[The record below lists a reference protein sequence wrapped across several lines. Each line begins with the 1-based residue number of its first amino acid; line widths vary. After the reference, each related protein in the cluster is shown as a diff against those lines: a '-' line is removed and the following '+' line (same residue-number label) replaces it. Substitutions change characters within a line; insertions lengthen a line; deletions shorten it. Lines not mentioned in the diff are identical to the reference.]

1 MTEAGGCMTYPPKG
15 EVSCSHVGFPIPG
28 RQDEETIKPSSLLP
42 MGSTEPVS
50 IAAGLRQGCPLS
62 GLLFNLVVDPVM
74 HGVKGDGDAHNILA
88 YADDIT
94 PLADSP
100 AQL

>member
-1 MTEAGGCMTYPPKG
+1 MLLGPMECG
-15 EVSCSHVGFPIPG
+15 EVLFDTPCAAVGDNKTVIFV
-28 RQDEETIKPSSLLP
+28 DE
-42 MGSTEPVS
+42 GSTEPVS

-62 GLLFNLVVDPVM
+62 GLLFNLVIDPVM
-74 HGVKGDGDAHNILA
+74 RGVKGDGDAHNILA
-88 YADDIT
+88 YADDLT